1 MKGMLTFDEMQDY
14 VVMAERKIARQKAE
28 NEVLHDEL
36 ASSESVIEGL
46 QLKLQKSEATILRQQ
61 QMKRVSEF
69 GMEKIES
76 GGTVRVIMQK
86 EPSSEDETSCRRAC
100 ERGGCCKIELMYDSG
115 GGYEEYQTECRSVQH
130 RPNVFLE
137 KTSSALSL
145 YSVHLSKCEPC
156 PSPVRFDNKGVHHV
170 SDAALTMCAMWDR
183 WTDHHEMYKRRER
196 WTAKKRKTRVK
207 TAVKEAFGNSAI
219 PEDSSLFQAVC
230 GFIEGSQDG
239 KEDDKWYVADYIQRL
254 DKTEHGGKA
263 TRATKTSRKELL
275 SQMVTY
281 MYDGEVV
288 KQLERNVIRKKRF
301 STVKLARVS
310 DMNSTCNP
318 SALGAIASCEGGKKK
333 GEMGLLC
340 AESTLRRCVDQVLL
354 LADFRFSDFPLTSLP
369 AWDNVAQLRVECV
382 KRCVGPY
389 AGWYARISKKSG
401 RGTMM
406 NAMEL

>member
-1 MKGMLTFDEMQDY
+1 
-14 VVMAERKIARQKAE
+14 
-28 NEVLHDEL
+28 
-36 ASSESVIEGL
+36 
-46 QLKLQKSEATILRQQ
+46 
-61 QMKRVSEF
+61 
-69 GMEKIES
+69 
-76 GGTVRVIMQK
+76 
-86 EPSSEDETSCRRAC
+86 
-100 ERGGCCKIELMYDSG
+100 
-115 GGYEEYQTECRSVQH
+115 
-130 RPNVFLE
+130 
-137 KTSSALSL
+137 
-145 YSVHLSKCEPC
+145 
-156 PSPVRFDNKGVHHV
+156 
-170 SDAALTMCAMWDR
+170 
-183 WTDHHEMYKRRER
+183 
-196 WTAKKRKTRVK
+196 
-207 TAVKEAFGNSAI
+207 
-219 PEDSSLFQAVC
+219 
-230 GFIEGSQDG
+230 
-239 KEDDKWYVADYIQRL
+239 
-254 DKTEHGGKA
+254 
-263 TRATKTSRKELL
+263 
-275 SQMVTY
+275 MVTY

>member
-1 MKGMLTFDEMQDY
+1 
-14 VVMAERKIARQKAE
+14 
-28 NEVLHDEL
+28 
-36 ASSESVIEGL
+36 
-46 QLKLQKSEATILRQQ
+46 
-61 QMKRVSEF
+61 
-69 GMEKIES
+69 
-76 GGTVRVIMQK
+76 
-86 EPSSEDETSCRRAC
+86 
-100 ERGGCCKIELMYDSG
+100 
-115 GGYEEYQTECRSVQH
+115 
-130 RPNVFLE
+130 
-137 KTSSALSL
+137 
-145 YSVHLSKCEPC
+145 
-156 PSPVRFDNKGVHHV
+156 
-170 SDAALTMCAMWDR
+170 
-183 WTDHHEMYKRRER
+183 MYKRRER
-196 WTAKKRKTRVK
+196 RTAKKRKTRVK

-310 DMNSTCNP
+310 DMNSTFNP